1 MKTDKN
7 SMIISELTPQNDQL
21 KKKVKELN
29 EVLM

>member
-7 SMIISELTPQNDQL
+7 NMIISELTPQNDQP
-21 KKKVKELN
+21 KKKAKELN